1 MSLYHG
7 GSRLEFAR
15 VSLHLRWV
23 TGVRALRA
31 RDLGIMRRLGLMLV
45 CCGLGALST
54 AALAFQE
61 SKGGVAEGQ
70 QQQAAPQAG
79 TKEQPLDLRD
89 VGGDAIELRDTGV
102 SVAPPAGVEVRI
114 PGLGKLG
121 VLPKFDFGLELL
133 YGANDQKL
141 QEMERQTAPG
151 DDVQIRGSFKHRF

>member
-1 MSLYHG
+1 
-7 GSRLEFAR
+7 
-15 VSLHLRWV
+15 
-23 TGVRALRA
+23 
-31 RDLGIMRRLGLMLV
+31 MRRLGLMLV

-79 TKEQPLDLRD
+79 TKEQPLD
-89 VGGDAIELRDTGV
+89 LRDTGV